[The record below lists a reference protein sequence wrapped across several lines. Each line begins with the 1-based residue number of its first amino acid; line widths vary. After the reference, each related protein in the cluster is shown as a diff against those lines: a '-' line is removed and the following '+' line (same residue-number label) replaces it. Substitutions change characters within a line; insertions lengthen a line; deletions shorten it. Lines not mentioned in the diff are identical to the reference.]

1 MVGGARAEKSRRHI
15 RQERGPRSDPMT
27 QPNLQVNAEGGI
39 SDEVCAEIIQSIRF
53 VPNFPKPV
61 FPDHARAIGLVKSGT
76 WRQNALCAT
85 CARLSR
91 APLLTRLSLPH
102 CTSHC
107 DVGIFVLT
115 RDSLAQGLQFK
126 DMSMLLANPTAFR
139 GVIDA
144 LAAKYSK
151 RDITA
156 VVGIGLSPN
165 FTLHLLS
172 CRAATIQHSDASI
185 ARVCACLLYVPGGPE
200 CRGFV
205 FAAPVAYALKV
216 PFVPLRKPG
225 KLPCKSIGVDFKQS
239 AGRGTAQFGKDR
251 LEMHEVLACV
261 RVRVCS
267 CVRVRVCSCASV
279 SVTDRHV
286 SAKCACAYAMCV
298 CARIRI
304 RACMSCF
311 CVLIGIT

>member
-1 MVGGARAEKSRRHI
+1 MLQDDHGSMARLGASQNVDFLPSMLDARTTSFKSPKLNLGTIDSYFARKVSYVLSCRAEVCSCGGRSASQKSRRHI

-91 APLLTRLSLPH
+91 ASLPTRLSLPH

-172 CRAATIQHSDASI
+172 CAPAPPPGTLLPGKQRPVGASWRARHVCPQCLPAFVPQQFSI
-185 ARVCACLLYVPGGPE
+185 LTHRSRACARVFCMCLAV
-200 CRGFV
+200 
-205 FAAPVAYALKV
+205 
-216 PFVPLRKPG
+216 
-225 KLPCKSIGVDFKQS
+225 QS
-239 AGRGTAQFGKDR
+239 AEGLFSRRPSHTLLR
-251 LEMHEVLACV
+251 CPLYH
-261 RVRVCS
+261 
-267 CVRVRVCSCASV
+267 
-279 SVTDRHV
+279 
-286 SAKCACAYAMCV
+286 
-298 CARIRI
+298 
-304 RACMSCF
+304 
-311 CVLIGIT
+311 